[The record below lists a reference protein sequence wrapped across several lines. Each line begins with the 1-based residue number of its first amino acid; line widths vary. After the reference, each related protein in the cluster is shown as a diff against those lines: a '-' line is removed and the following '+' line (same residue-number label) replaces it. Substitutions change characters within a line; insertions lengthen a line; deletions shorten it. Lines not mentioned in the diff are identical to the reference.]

1 MANKVMH
8 YFRVFGSFLE
18 RVGGIDLCDG
28 RFDDEI
34 HSLFRTLNT
43 GYSDDF
49 QQNNYK
55 DTDLQHGGPREPWHD
70 VHSKIQGPA
79 AYDVVTNFTQRWT
92 KQAVPS
98 LLLKLE
104 DLQGLQHPPGAHS
117 KGPDA

>member
-18 RVGGIDLCDG
+18 RVGGIDLYDG

-49 QQNNYK
+49 Q
-55 DTDLQHGGPREPWHD
+55 
-70 VHSKIQGPA
+70 
-79 AYDVVTNFTQRWT
+79 
-92 KQAVPS
+92 
-98 LLLKLE
+98 
-104 DLQGLQHPPGAHS
+104 
-117 KGPDA
+117 